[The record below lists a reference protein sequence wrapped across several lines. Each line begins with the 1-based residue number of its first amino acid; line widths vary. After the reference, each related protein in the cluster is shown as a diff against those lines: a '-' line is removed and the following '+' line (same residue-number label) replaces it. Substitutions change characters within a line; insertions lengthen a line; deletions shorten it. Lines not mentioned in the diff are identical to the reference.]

1 MTGTT
6 PGPSD
11 HTAATSD
18 LSDEQRTAIF
28 AAANAAKNRT
38 PSLHAGRITVRPKVV
53 VWSVAVILFLSI
65 GGVLGERYFPTFSAK
80 TPSTSLMK
88 STPFVSTTTTRTSL
102 NSLPSL
108 QAFMGLKFI
117 GSATAKNISLTSQS
131 MKHWSLAQE
140 KGKVVVLAFYNAICN
155 DICPVVGAEI
165 KAAQRLTKDKSHV
178 LFVVVNTDPQVTKVS
193 SSSPALV
200 IPGIS
205 HVPGV
210 TLLSGSIS
218 QLNQVWRAYGVKIT
232 VGAMAGEVMHNDV
245 LYFIGPTGK
254 VAAYAVPI
262 ASVSS
267 SGTYSLD
274 ASRLQRFAQGMAETA
289 DSLLP

>member
-11 HTAATSD
+11 PTAATSE
-18 LSDEQRTAIF
+18 LSDEQRAAIF
-28 AAANAAKNRT
+28 ATANAAKNRT
-38 PSLHAGRITVRPKVV
+38 LSLRAGRINIRPKVV
-53 VWSVAVILFLSI
+53 VWSVAVFLFLSI

-80 TPSTSLMK
+80 TPTTSLMK
-88 STPFVSTTTTRTSL
+88 STPPVTTTTTRASL
-102 NSLPSL
+102 NTLPSL

-117 GSATAKNISLTSQS
+117 GSATAKNISLTTQS
-131 MKHWSLAQE
+131 TKHWSLSQE

-155 DICPVVGAEI
+155 DICRVVGAEI

-178 LFVVVNTDPQVTKVS
+178 LFVVVNTDPQVTRVT

-200 IPGIS
+200 VPGIS

-218 QLNQVWRAYGVKIT
+218 QLNTVWRAYGVKIT
-232 VGAMAGEVMHNDV
+232 VGAKAGEVTHNDV
-245 LYFIGPTGK
+245 IYFIGPTGK
-254 VAAYAVPI
+254 VDAYAVPF
-262 ASVSS
+262 AKVSS

-274 ASRLQRFAQGMAETA
+274 APRLQRFAQGMAKTA